1 MTEQNITEKITD
13 ITINIIKKT
22 KVLEKMNNITFYLKT
37 FVFIS
42 SFIGITN
49 ITIQYMDFKYKT
61 NCKKYYNK
69 YDELDNKIKELDNKI
84 KELDNKIKELD
95 NKIKVLENKN
105 KRI

>member
-42 SFIGITN
+42 SLIGITN
-49 ITIQYMDFKYKT
+49 ITIQYLDFKYKI
-61 NCKKYYNK
+61 NCKKY
-69 YDELDNKIKELDNKI
+69 DEFDNKIKD
-84 KELDNKIKELD
+84 LDNKIKELD